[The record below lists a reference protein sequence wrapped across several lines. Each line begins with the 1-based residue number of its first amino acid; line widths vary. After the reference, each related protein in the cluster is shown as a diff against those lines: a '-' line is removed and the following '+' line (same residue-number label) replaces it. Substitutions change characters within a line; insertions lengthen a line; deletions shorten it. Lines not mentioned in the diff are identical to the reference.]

1 MESELAGRA
10 RSVVIGFAYERAI
23 VSAELAKARR
33 FRSRQ
38 GGREATG
45 GERSDHSRSDQIRP
59 DQIGAL
65 PQVRR
70 GKFYASRKLHGA
82 IDVSED
88 FTFLCVQPRVQTL
101 FLSVEE
107 ITTLESDFSSH

>member
-10 RSVVIGFAYERAI
+10 RSVVIGLAYERASI
-23 VSAELAKARR
+23 CRARNSTQVQKPTGR
-33 FRSRQ
+33 KGGHRRGTFRSL
-38 GGREATG
+38 
-45 GERSDHSRSDQIRP
+45 QIRP
-59 DQIGAL
+59 DQTGAL

-70 GKFYASRKLHGA
+70 GKFYASRKLQGA
-82 IDVSED
+82 IDVSEG